1 MALALA
7 ARIVL
12 AATLVFAATAKLRD
26 HEQVRAQMVELLG
39 ARAAGLAAVAVPVV
53 ELALAFMLVAWW
65 TSAVPG
71 IAAAVVLGAFTV
83 LVVRAQVRRVPC
95 PCFGGGASARPAG
108 PAAVVRNG
116 VLVAEAV
123 LATGDP
129 RGASLLATVALIGG
143 LGALTV
149 LVVRAAA

>member
-12 AATLVFAATAKLRD
+12 AATLAYAAVVKLRD
-26 HEQVRAQMVELLG
+26 RAQVRAQMVDLVG
-39 ARAAGLAAVAVPVV
+39 ARGGGAAAVVVPIV
-53 ELALAFMLVAWW
+53 ELALALMLVVWW
-65 TSAVPG
+65 GSPVPG
-71 IAAAVVLGAFTV
+71 VLAAVVLAVFTV

-95 PCFGGGASARPAG
+95 PCFGGAASGRPAG

-116 VLVAEAV
+116 VLIAEAV

-129 RGASLLATVALIGG
+129 HGASVVATVLLAAG
-143 LGALTV
+143 LGALTIV
-149 LVVRAAA
+149 VVRAAA

>member
-1 MALALA
+1 
-7 ARIVL
+7 
-12 AATLVFAATAKLRD
+12 
-26 HEQVRAQMVELLG
+26 MVDLLG

-53 ELALAFMLVAWW
+53 ELVLAFMLVAWW

-83 LVVRAQVRRVPC
+83 LVVRAQARRVPC

-108 PAAVVRNG
+108 PATVV
-116 VLVAEAV
+116 
-123 LATGDP
+123 
-129 RGASLLATVALIGG
+129 LIGG
-143 LGALTV
+143 LGALTM